1 MWWQKWRDTLMVILR
16 EEKGD
21 KAACVPT
28 NDKSSFAILLLYC
41 SSLLFISHD
50 SYQSLIES
58 R

>member
-1 MWWQKWRDTLMVILR
+1 MRDTLMVILR

-21 KAACVPT
+21 KVACVPT
-28 NDKSSFAILLLYC
+28 NDKSSFAHVLLFC

-50 SYQSLIES
+50 SYQLLIES